1 MTLAGGP
8 ALAVIALGLA
18 AFLLSAGINAWLI
31 ARPREGLAID
41 LPGARRM
48 HKAPTPR
55 GGGMGIALAV
65 LLFGLGPFLPVEPRP
80 LVPIIIGVLTVAV
93 VSWLDDRR
101 GVPAGWRL
109 VAHCLGAALV
119 VWALAP
125 ELPGV
130 PEGMKGLGVL
140 MVGVALTISL
150 VWSIN
155 LHNFMDGID
164 GLLAMQAAFVAG
176 FLLALPSVAGD
187 VVVLVPAAATV
198 AASLG
203 FLPYNFPRARIF
215 MGDVGSTVIG
225 LVIALL
231 LLLSVRHG
239 HLSAAAA
246 LVLPILFVTD
256 ASLTLASRMFRG
268 RRWYHGHR
276 EHLYQWL
283 ARSSGS
289 HVPVSAGFL
298 LVNLAA
304 VAPTVLLI
312 RARPEHGTVVAVIAY
327 AVAGGLWFALRRW
340 VLARRRRG

>member
-8 ALAVIALGLA
+8 ALAVVALGLA
-18 AFLLSAGINAWLI
+18 AFLLSAGINGWLVS
-31 ARPREGLAID
+31 RPRQGLAVD

-48 HKAPTPR
+48 HRAPTPR
-55 GGGMGIALAV
+55 GGGIGIALAV

-80 LVPIIIGVLTVAV
+80 LVPIIAGVLTVAI

-101 GVPAGWRL
+101 GVAVGWRL
-109 VAHCLGAALV
+109 VAHCLGAGLV

-130 PEGMKGLGVL
+130 PDGMQGLGMLV
-140 MVGVALTISL
+140 VGAGLSL
-150 VWSIN
+150 GIVWSIN

-187 VVVLVPAAATV
+187 VVVLVPAAALV

-225 LVIALL
+225 LMLALL

-239 HLSAAAA
+239 HLSGPAA
-246 LVLPILFVTD
+246 LVLPMLFVTD
-256 ASLTLASRMFRG
+256 ATLTLISRMLRR
-268 RRWYHGHR
+268 RRWYHAHR

-283 ARSSGS
+283 ARSFGT
-289 HVPVSAGFL
+289 HMPVSAGFL
-298 LVNLAA
+298 LVNLSA

-312 RARPEHGTVVAVIAY
+312 RARPEQGMVIAVVAY
-327 AVAGGLWFALRRW
+327 AVAAFAWFVLRSW
-340 VLARRRRG
+340 VVARRRRG